1 MNAARRSVVTIGNF
15 DGVHRGHLALIGRAM
30 SIAAERGIDSVA
42 LTFDPHP
49 AAVVRPDAVPP
60 SLQPIEQRTELLKAH
75 GIDDVIVIEFDEDF
89 AEKSAE
95 AFVTELL
102 AERLGAEAV
111 VVGENFRFGAG
122 ASADVEVLAALG
134 ATHGFDVEPV
144 ALVVEDGRPFSSSG
158 LRALLAAGDLEAVT
172 RGLGRS
178 FTLTGE
184 VVRGEGRGRTLGI
197 PTANVAVAPGQALP
211 GDGVYAC
218 WAWPD
223 GASLAAPGSALP
235 DDPGRVP
242 AVVNVGWRPT
252 FEGTSRTV
260 EAHLLLGS
268 VDAEADAGGV
278 PEEGEAAGPDLY
290 GRTLTLAFEAR
301 IRGEERFDGPD
312 ALVERIRKDVDAAR
326 EALRSP

>member
-1 MNAARRSVVTIGNF
+1 MNTARRSVVTIGNF
-15 DGVHRGHLALIGRAM
+15 DGVHRGHLALIGRAT
-30 SIAAERGIDSVA
+30 SIAAARDIDAVA
-42 LTFDPHP
+42 VTFDPHP
-49 AAVVRPDAVPP
+49 AAVLRPDAVPP
-60 SLQPIEQRTELLKAH
+60 ALQSIEQRIELLHAH
-75 GIDDVIVIEFDEDF
+75 GIDDVIVVDFDAEFATKE
-89 AEKSAE
+89 AE
-95 AFVTELL
+95 AFVEELL
-102 AERLGAEAV
+102 VEQLGAQVV

-122 ASADVEVLAALG
+122 ASADVEVFASLG
-134 ATHGFDVEPV
+134 ATYGFEVEPV
-144 ALVVEDGRPFSSSG
+144 ALVVDDGRPFSSSA

-260 EAHLLLGS
+260 EAHLLLDG
-268 VDAEADAGGV
+268 DAT
-278 PEEGEAAGPDLY
+278 GPDLY
-290 GRTLTLAFEAR
+290 GRPLTLAFQAR
-301 IRGEERFDGPD
+301 IRGEERFEGPE
-312 ALVERIRKDVDAAR
+312 ALVGRIRKDVTAAR
-326 EALRSP
+326 ETLRSS

>member
-1 MNAARRSVVTIGNF
+1 
-15 DGVHRGHLALIGRAM
+15 VHRGHLALIGRAT
-30 SIAAERGIDSVA
+30 SIAATRDIDAVA
-42 LTFDPHP
+42 VTFDPHP
-49 AAVVRPDAVPP
+49 AAVLRPDAVPP
-60 SLQPIEQRTELLKAH
+60 ALQSIEQRIELLQAH
-75 GIDDVIVIEFDEDF
+75 GIDDVIVVDFDAEFATKE
-89 AEKSAE
+89 AE
-95 AFVTELL
+95 AFVEELL
-102 AERLGAEAV
+102 VEQLGAQVV

-122 ASADVEVLAALG
+122 ASADVEVLASLG
-134 ATHGFDVEPV
+134 ATYGFEVEPV
-144 ALVVEDGRPFSSSG
+144 ALVVEDGRPFSSSA
-158 LRALLAAGDLEAVT
+158 LRALLAAGDLDAVT

-260 EAHLLLGS
+260 EAHLLLDG
-268 VDAEADAGGV
+268 DAT
-278 PEEGEAAGPDLY
+278 GPDLY
-290 GRTLTLAFEAR
+290 GRPLTLAFQAR
-301 IRGEERFDGPD
+301 IRGEERFEGPE
-312 ALVERIRKDVDAAR
+312 ALVERIRKDVTTAR
-326 EALRSP
+326 ETLRSS